1 MSHFCRASESLF
13 RLQRCSSLLASLCQK
28 CCCVVQG
35 IWKAAK
41 IANPD
46 YFTDDTPLANIG
58 KIGAVG
64 VEIWTMDDG
73 IYFDNILVA
82 NDPQLAEEYREKYW
96 APKAAKEKVRSIVT
110 PRALHCAAA

>member
-1 MSHFCRASESLF
+1 M
-13 RLQRCSSLLASLCQK
+13 
-28 CCCVVQG
+28 QG
-35 IWKAAK
+35 IWKPAK

-96 APKAAKEKVRSIVT
+96 APKAAKEKVTSVDVPSPDT
-110 PRALHCAAA
+110 VLPDNGQLSLLPA